1 VIDIVNINRNKI
13 NENDKISRN
22 TDIIILIKNAVF
34 ENPLKKN
41 MNLRN
46 NMILK
51 ML

>member
-1 VIDIVNINRNKI
+1 M
-13 NENDKISRN
+13 NENDRISRN
-22 TDIIILIKNAVF
+22 TETMILIKNAVF

-46 NMILK
+46 NIILK

>member
-1 VIDIVNINRNKI
+1 MVKINRNKI
-13 NENDKISRN
+13 NENDSMSWN
-22 TDIIILIKNAVF
+22 TDIMILIKNAVF